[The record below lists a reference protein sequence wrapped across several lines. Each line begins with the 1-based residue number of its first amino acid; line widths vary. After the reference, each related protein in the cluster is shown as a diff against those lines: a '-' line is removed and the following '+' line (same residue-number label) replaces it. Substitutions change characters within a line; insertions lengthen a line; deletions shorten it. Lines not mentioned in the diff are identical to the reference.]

1 MSDNMEGQQPEEP
14 SGPAQQQPSG
24 GAPPP
29 GGQPGWSQPPSAPPA
44 DPHGL
49 GPTSMGMAAHVA
61 GALSYV
67 LGWLTGLIFFLC
79 EKQNR
84 FVRFHAMQSIVLSG
98 AWFVLWIVLQVIL
111 VPVLFS
117 AAASGGAGGV
127 SVVMCIVW
135 ILSLAYFAGWLICI
149 IMAATGKWFKIPF
162 IGDLAMKW
170 SGN

>member
-61 GALSYV
+61 GALSYA
-67 LGWLTGLIFFLC
+67 LSGITGLIFFLS

-84 FVRFHAMQSIVLSG
+84 FVKFHAMQSMVLCGTLIVVSVALSLLLVPLIWATSRSAPFGLFNPGCCVWFLICLAGIALSG
-98 AWFVLWIVLQVIL
+98 L
-111 VPVLFS
+111 
-117 AAASGGAGGV
+117 
-127 SVVMCIVW
+127 CI
-135 ILSLAYFAGWLICI
+135 F
-149 IMAATGKWFKIPF
+149 MAATGKWFKLPI